1 MPTIAE
7 ILKSKITK
15 EGKSKTYVASEL
27 GVTEKTIENYMNGIR
42 EPDASKLVK
51 LSTLLEFS
59 LNELSEQS
67 VPYEPPA
74 IAKKLAKSNDPINE
88 ALAIIKEQN
97 EHLRRL
103 VDLSLVE
110 LSTDVNNNAAAI
122 RAEIR
127 GYAQRQILKEVNYN
141 DEEFLKA
148 KAEADKIYLLSL
160 KQLLGDNKGN
170 AHK

>member
-15 EGKSKTYVASEL
+15 GGKSKTYVATEL
-27 GVTEKTIENYMNGIR
+27 GVTEKTIENYMNGAR

-51 LSTLLEFS
+51 LSNILGFS
-59 LNELSEQS
+59 LNELSEQT

-74 IAKKLAKSNDPINE
+74 IAKRIAKSTDPIQE
-88 ALAIIKEQN
+88 ALLIIKEQN
-97 EHLRRL
+97 EYLRRL
-103 VDLSLVE
+103 VDTSLAV

-127 GYAQRQILKEVNYN
+127 GYAQRQILKEVNDD
-141 DEEFLKA
+141 DEAFLKA
-148 KAEADKIYLLSL
+148 KAEADKIYLLNL
-160 KQLLGDNKGN
+160 KQLLGNNKEN
-170 AHK
+170 AHM